1 MKPFYIPSL
10 RALLNSA
17 FITFAITEGLAQ
29 EHCWIK
35 YSYDPAGNRI
45 KREWWCGDPN
55 GHEED
60 GEPKTAAAKDFG
72 LRTMP
77 NPVSDQITLRSEE
90 ALDNAQVELLDA
102 NGRSVLSQQITG
114 TTAEFDVSRFA
125 PGFYT
130 LRVRTERDEFLTTFS
145 VVH

>member
-1 MKPFYIPSL
+1 MRTL
-10 RALLNSA
+10 CATAHLVLLTIA
-17 FITFAITEGLAQ
+17 FFTFMSVESIAQ
-29 EHCWIK
+29 DHCWIK

-45 KREWWCGDPN
+45 NREWWCGDPN

-60 GEPKTAAAKDFG
+60 AEPKATAARDFG

-77 NPVSDQITLRSEE
+77 NPASDQITLRSEE
-90 ALDNAQVELLDA
+90 ALDNAQVEMLDA

-114 TTAEFDVSRFA
+114 TTADFDVSRLA
-125 PGFYT
+125 PGLYT
-130 LRVRTERDEFLTTFS
+130 LRVRTESDEFFTTFS